1 VIDPAM
7 ARSVTTIES
16 GLDPV
21 FHRVGKRASAVL
33 RAELNL

>member
-1 VIDPAM
+1 M

-21 FHRVGKRASAVL
+21 FSPRERASAVL
-33 RAELNL
+33 RAELNP